1 MNEEAVYSSKKDYRN
16 IEFVDKVEKL
26 KAANT
31 SDDNFRRALSEL
43 SQRIGFP
50 IEEYVK
56 YRDLDGIE
64 EAIARNLQTIPNE
77 YIENGIKVRNAVVS
91 ILLGNKL
98 DPKDFPFNFKEFE
111 KDILDLKSR
120 LEGLNLTIVNTG
132 EYIYGTNKNGKR
144 VASNVDIVAV
154 DSTGKIYIIDVRSG
168 YKPMRDR
175 WKNPIKSP
183 IVEFSIEDQEREQLK
198 QIEDIVVNK
207 FGIPVKALYCLPVV
221 YDTHNSNT
229 GIFVEKDKN
238 GKFLIPVKTIADNA
252 YSEGIEQQKKN
263 VKDLIDQINENIK
276 DYNILVKEAKKYI
289 DGYSELGLVEFQE
302 YETPS
307 EYSTYT
313 EVLHSKYDDLSLRIN
328 DLRQAIQNS
337 IEAENTVWNENV
349 ESIIQDEPSFDTVAY
364 AQRLAEVCN
373 ELDIVL
379 QYVPNLKA
387 TTKAEK
393 ENVNKLYQVIFDAQ
407 KALDDLLQ
415 DPNASNFDVRA
426 EEELIATAMEV
437 LTENKENFGAMSMF
451 MRRWWANNFVI
462 GQGGNT
468 QQEVLSVAQQTAGF
482 INTINSWVDT
492 LTNHVI
498 QDLDNHEAL
507 QEWYSSIL
515 NRYFS
520 KLLEN
525 AQDFANKQDPILK
538 ASVESVIK
546 RGKAFIDQFNDQWG
560 VFPDEDFPGPP
571 ANEVEEINRMPV
583 KWKDLYTKSTSH
595 SPAFD
600 AMANSTIYY
609 IICQYQLFL
618 FISSG
623 FCWV

>member
-144 VASNVDIVAV
+144 VASNVDIVAA

-168 YKPMRDR
+168 YKQMRDR
-175 WKNPIKSP
+175 WKNPIKPP

-221 YDTHNSNT
+221 YDTHNANT

-307 EYSTYT
+307 EYSTYI
-313 EVLHSKYDDLSLRIN
+313 EVLHSKYDDLSSRIN

-337 IEAENTVWNENV
+337 IDAENTVWNENV

-393 ENVNKLYQVIFDAQ
+393 ENVNKLYNPIDA
-407 KALDDLLQ
+407 
-415 DPNASNFDVRA
+415 
-426 EEELIATAMEV
+426 
-437 LTENKENFGAMSMF
+437 TE
-451 MRRWWANNFVI
+451 R
-462 GQGGNT
+462 
-468 QQEVLSVAQQTAGF
+468 GF
-482 INTINSWVDT
+482 
-492 LTNHVI
+492 
-498 QDLDNHEAL
+498 E
-507 QEWYSSIL
+507 
-515 NRYFS
+515 
-520 KLLEN
+520 
-525 AQDFANKQDPILK
+525 
-538 ASVESVIK
+538 
-546 RGKAFIDQFNDQWG
+546 
-560 VFPDEDFPGPP
+560 
-571 ANEVEEINRMPV
+571 
-583 KWKDLYTKSTSH
+583 
-595 SPAFD
+595 
-600 AMANSTIYY
+600 
-609 IICQYQLFL
+609 
-618 FISSG
+618 
-623 FCWV
+623 

>member
-1 MNEEAVYSSKKDYRN
+1 M
-16 IEFVDKVEKL
+16 
-26 KAANT
+26 
-31 SDDNFRRALSEL
+31 
-43 SQRIGFP
+43 
-50 IEEYVK
+50 
-56 YRDLDGIE
+56 
-64 EAIARNLQTIPNE
+64 
-77 YIENGIKVRNAVVS
+77 
-91 ILLGNKL
+91 
-98 DPKDFPFNFKEFE
+98 
-111 KDILDLKSR
+111 KSR

-175 WKNPIKSP
+175 WKNPIKPP

-289 DGYSELGLVEFQE
+289 DGYSELDLIEFQE

-313 EVLHSKYDDLSLRIN
+313 EVLHSKYDDLSSRIN

-337 IEAENTVWNENV
+337 IEAENTIWNENV
-349 ESIIQDEPSFDTVAY
+349 ESIIQDEPSFDTIAY

-451 MRRWWANNFVI
+451 MRKWWANNFVI

-525 AQDFANKQDPILK
+525 AQDFADKQDPILK
-538 ASVESVIK
+538 ASIESVIK

-571 ANEVEEINRMPV
+571 ANEVE
-583 KWKDLYTKSTSH
+583 
-595 SPAFD
+595 
-600 AMANSTIYY
+600 
-609 IICQYQLFL
+609 
-618 FISSG
+618 
-623 FCWV
+623 